1 MSSDSLLAGRVAIIT
16 GASRGIG
23 RAAAIALAGA
33 GADVVLHYRQDEK
46 AVNLVAQEVRAL
58 GRDVDMIG
66 SDVREPGAMR
76 ALVEHAR
83 KWRGRIDIVVANAGI
98 AELGTLPLVEHDSWV
113 RTLETNLIGPF
124 ELAQASEGALRASHG
139 TFISTASIAGL
150 VPSTMEVPYS
160 ASKAGLVM
168 LTRCLALAMAPEVR
182 VNAVAPGWV
191 ETDMTRDVQD
201 NRWAYDR
208 IRAAT
213 PLGRW
218 GQPDDVAA
226 SILFLASDLSRFVT
240 GQVLVVDGGQSLH
253 LRVNDPVKPLQGGPT
268 SPGSTR
274 SD

>member
-1 MSSDSLLAGRVAIIT
+1 MSPKPLLAGRVAVVT

-58 GRDVDMIG
+58 GRDVNTIG

-83 KWRGRIDIVVANAGI
+83 QWRGRIDIVVANAGI

-218 GQPDDVAA
+218 GQPNDVAA
-226 SILFLASDLSRFVT
+226 AILFLASDLSRFIT

-268 SPGSTR
+268 APGSTR
-274 SD
+274 SG